1 MQGLRQ
7 ADVAAGGS
15 IAVVGLGL
23 VGQLTA
29 RLALASGLDVIGVDL
44 RDWTTEM
51 VTEAGGLGLVEAG
64 SDTTEAILARTRG
77 RGVDAVLITASTK
90 SSEPVMLACDRVR
103 DRGCIVVVGDVGVE
117 LARTPF
123 YMKEI
128 DLRFASSYGPGRYER
143 TYEEYAVDYPV
154 GHVRWTDGRII
165 KAYPDLR
172 SEERRVGTEW

>member
-103 DRGCIVVVGDVGVE
+103 DRGCLVVV
-117 LARTPF
+117 
-123 YMKEI
+123 
-128 DLRFASSYGPGRYER
+128 
-143 TYEEYAVDYPV
+143 
-154 GHVRWTDGRII
+154 
-165 KAYPDLR
+165 R
-172 SEERRVGTEW
+172 SAERRVGKEWVSKCRSRWVPYN